1 MYFLCNKET
10 RKLFELGKIVATP
23 GALDLL
29 QRLGEDPIRYIARHA
44 HGDWGEKLSKEDRD
58 ENTLALKAGDLRLF
72 SVYETRLG
80 KLWVITEADR
90 SSTCILTPD
99 EY

>member
-1 MYFLCNKET
+1 M
-10 RKLFELGKIVATP
+10 ATP

-29 QRLGEDPIRYIARHA
+29 RRLGEKPIRTIARHA
-44 HGDWGEKLSKEDRD
+44 AGDWGERLSKEDRA
-58 ENTLALKAGDLRLF
+58 ENRLALEKGDLRLF

>member
-1 MYFLCNKET
+1 M
-10 RKLFELGKIVATP
+10 ATP

-29 QRLGEDPIRYIARHA
+29 RRLGEDPIRYITRHA
-44 HGDWGEKLSKEDRD
+44 HGDWGEGLSKEDRE
-58 ENTLALKAGDLRLF
+58 ENTLALEKGDLRLF
-72 SVYETRLG
+72 LVYETRLG

>member
-1 MYFLCNKET
+1 MKMP
-10 RKLFELGKIVATP
+10 KPLFELGKIVATP

-29 QRLGEDPIRYIARHA
+29 ERLGESPGKYIARHA
-44 HGDWGEKLSKEDRD
+44 AGDWGERLDQHDRD
-58 ENTLALKAGDLRLF
+58 ENRLALEKGDLRLF
-72 SVYETRLG
+72 SAYGTRLG